1 MLPLLPVAVIGVAAY
16 GLWRYFN
23 PAAPSAAETLSS
35 IEQSV
40 SEAVQNITDLF
51 PKAAPYQDAI
61 QGAQDKYG
69 IPNNYL
75 AKLLN
80 AESAYRPDIITG
92 QKRSSTG
99 ATGIAQFMPDTAAEL
114 GVNPLDPLQSID
126 GAGRYLNQLY
136 AKFGNWTEAIA
147 AYNWGMGNVQ
157 KKGLAK
163 APQETIDYVQKIAGV
178 DITKGV

>member
-1 MLPLLPVAVIGVAAY
+1 MLPLIPLAIIGVTGY
-16 GLWRYFN
+16 GLFRYFN
-23 PAAPSAAETLSS
+23 PQAAQDAAD
-35 IEQSV
+35 SV
-40 SEAVQNITDLF
+40 SDVVEEAVQNITDLF

-80 AESAYRPDIITG
+80 AESAFRPDIISG

-99 ATGIAQFMPDTAAEL
+99 ATGIAQFMPATAQEL
-114 GVNPLDPLQSID
+114 NVNPTDPMASID
-126 GAGRYLNQLY
+126 AAGRYLNQLY
-136 AKFGNWTEAIA
+136 ARFGNWTEAIA
-147 AYNWGMGNVQ
+147 AYNWGMGNVS
-157 KKGLAK
+157 KKGIEN
-163 APQETIDYVQKIAGV
+163 APTETVNYVKNIVGV